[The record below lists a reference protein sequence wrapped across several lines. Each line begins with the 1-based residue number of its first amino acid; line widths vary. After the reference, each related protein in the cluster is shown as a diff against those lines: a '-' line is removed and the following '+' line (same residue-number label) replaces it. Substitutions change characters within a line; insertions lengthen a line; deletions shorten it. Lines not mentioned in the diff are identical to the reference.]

1 MSWGELIVALLM
13 AAAIVISL
21 IIGIRNIRQVR
32 INQESEHKYKILS
45 EINEWGMDIQSA
57 PISEPIPY
65 DRVAE
70 DVTRIGNANCLLKYG
85 SAFIKG
91 EYIKAVSLAAFKAEL
106 YENVKLIID
115 DLVRLTY
122 LKGKVIGIK
131 DVEES
136 FGYEAVKVMEELKS
150 KIGNNVENITEE
162 ILGEHETALSGSTG
176 KLLHKIGFLIGNLPH
191 S

>member
-1 MSWGELIVALLM
+1 MSCGELIVAILM
-13 AAAIVISL
+13 AAAIIVSL
-21 IIGIRNIRQVR
+21 IIGIRNTRQVR
-32 INQESEHKYKILS
+32 INQESEHKHKILS
-45 EINEWGMDIQSA
+45 EINEWVTDIQNA
-57 PISEPIPY
+57 PLSEPIPFG
-65 DRVAE
+65 R
-70 DVTRIGNANCLLKYG
+70 DVKEIQRNREANCFLKYG
-85 SAFIKG
+85 IAFTKG

-136 FGYEAVKVMEELKS
+136 FGDEAVKVMEELQS
-150 KIGNNVENITEE
+150 KIGNDVKNITEK
-162 ILGEHETALSGSTG
+162 ILREHDVALSNVVGR
-176 KLLHKIGFLIGNLPH
+176 LLTKIGSLIGELPH